1 MEFLAEVHCFRTI
14 CILKTF
20 LNNQI
25 AMQMVRIMFDNKLLQ
40 FGNKI

>member
-1 MEFLAEVHCFRTI
+1 MEFLAEVHSFRTI
-14 CILKTF
+14 YILKTF
-20 LNNQI
+20 LNSQI